1 MTTDRQRIAVRLVG
15 FPPEA
20 ARALAQ
26 GLARAP
32 AAGPSY
38 LCLAE
43 DSLQDP
49 DLYIA
54 NGTELKALAVIAS
67 LAAGDVRPAL
77 VLGATGVALP
87 YPNLPLP
94 VQWRAMYAELARLL
108 ARRAD
113 VLAGLTVAGQPPVP
127 ERRRRER
134 LDLDL
139 TDPAIYEKMRKP
151 RREGAVLCVDANAA
165 FSEQLSQ
172 TLQPFGTA
180 VLWAVDGVAALA
192 LCRQRPVAAVLLDL
206 AAPIIDHYLLC
217 AHLRSEEGPAGAAPE
232 VIFLVANA
240 HDYDFTRARAAGAAG
255 MLDKP
260 LAQHQLQAV
269 LRKFMRL

>member
-1 MTTDRQRIAVRLVG
+1 MTTDRHPFAVRLVG
-15 FPPEA
+15 FPTDAE
-20 ARALAQ
+20 RALAQ

-32 AAGPSY
+32 ADGPSY
-38 LCLAE
+38 LCLSA

-49 DLYIA
+49 DIYLA
-54 NGTELKALAVIAS
+54 NGTELKALAAIAS
-67 LAAGDVRPAL
+67 LAAGDIRPAL
-77 VLGATGVALP
+77 VLGATGVVLP

-94 VQWRAMYAELARLL
+94 VQWNALYAELARLM
-108 ARRAD
+108 ARRAE
-113 VLAGLTVAGQPPVP
+113 VLAGLSAAGQPLVP

-139 TDPAIYEKMRKP
+139 TEPAVYERMRKP
-151 RREGAVLCVDANAA
+151 RREGAVLCVDANAH
-165 FSEQLSQ
+165 FSEQLGRSLKQ
-172 TLQPFGTA
+172 FGTP

-192 LCRQRPVAAVLLDL
+192 LCRQQQVAVVLLDF

-217 AHLRSEEGPAGAAPE
+217 AQLRSEAGQPE
-232 VIFLVANA
+232 VVFLAQSA
-240 HDYDFTRARAAGAAG
+240 HDYDSTRARAAGAAG

-260 LAQHQLQAV
+260 LAQHQVQSV

>member
-1 MTTDRQRIAVRLVG
+1 MTTDRHPFAVRLVG
-15 FPPEA
+15 FPPDVE
-20 ARALAQ
+20 RGLAQ

-32 AAGPSY
+32 GEGAGY
-38 LCLAE
+38 LCLSE
-43 DSLQDP
+43 DSLRDP

-94 VQWRAMYAELARLL
+94 VQWSALYAELARLL
-108 ARRAD
+108 ARRAE
-113 VLAGLTVAGQPPVP
+113 VLAGLSASGQALVP

-139 TDPAIYEKMRKP
+139 TEPAVYERMRKP
-151 RREGAVLCVDANAA
+151 RREGAVLCVDANAN
-165 FSEQLSQ
+165 FSEQLGQSLKQ
-172 TLQPFGTA
+172 FSTA

-192 LCRQRPVAAVLLDL
+192 ICRQQPVAVVLLDF

-217 AHLRSEEGPAGAAPE
+217 AHLRSEPGQPE
-232 VIFLVANA
+232 VVFLAQSA
-240 HDYDFTRARAAGAAG
+240 HDYDITRARAAGAAG

-260 LAQHQLQAV
+260 LAQHQVQSV

>member
-1 MTTDRQRIAVRLVG
+1 MTTDRHRFAVRLVG
-15 FPPEA
+15 FPPDA

-32 AAGPSY
+32 ADGPSY
-38 LCLAE
+38 LCLSE

-54 NGTELKALAVIAS
+54 NGAELKALAAIAS
-67 LAAGDVRPAL
+67 LAVGDVRPAL
-77 VLGATGVALP
+77 VLGATGVSLP

-94 VQWRAMYAELARLL
+94 VQWRALYAELARLL

-113 VLAGLTVAGQPPVP
+113 VLAGLSVAGQPLVP

-139 TDPAIYEKMRKP
+139 TDPAVYERMRKP
-151 RREGAVLCVDANAA
+151 RREGAVLCVDANAQ

-172 TLQPFGTA
+172 SLQPFGTA

-192 LCRQRPVAAVLLDL
+192 LCRQQTVAVVLLDF

-217 AHLRSEEGPAGAAPE
+217 AQLRSAAGQPE
-232 VIFLVANA
+232 VVFLAQSA
-240 HDYDFTRARAAGAAG
+240 HDYDSTRARAAGAAG
-255 MLDKP
+255 MLEKP
-260 LAQHQLQAV
+260 LAQHQIQSV

>member
-1 MTTDRQRIAVRLVG
+1 MATDRHPFAVRLVG
-15 FPPEA
+15 FPPDA
-20 ARALAQ
+20 GRVLAQ

-32 AAGPSY
+32 AEGPTY
-38 LCLAE
+38 LCLSE

-49 DLYIA
+49 DIYIA
-54 NGTELKALAVIAS
+54 NGTELKALAAIAS
-67 LAAGDVRPAL
+67 LVAGDIRPAL

-94 VQWRAMYAELARLL
+94 VQWKDLYAELARLV
-108 ARRAD
+108 ARRAE
-113 VLAGLTVAGQPPVP
+113 VLAGLSASGAALLP

-139 TDPAIYEKMRKP
+139 TDPAVYEKMRKP

-165 FSEQLSQ
+165 FSEQLGQSLKQ
-172 TLQPFGTA
+172 FGTP

-192 LCRQRPVAAVLLDL
+192 LCRQHPVAVVLLDF

-217 AHLRSEEGPAGAAPE
+217 AQLRSEASQPE
-232 VIFLVANA
+232 VVFLVQSA
-240 HDYDFTRARAAGAAG
+240 HDYDSTRARAAGAAG

-260 LAQHQLQAV
+260 LAQHQLQTV

>member
-1 MTTDRQRIAVRLVG
+1 MTTDRHPFAVRLVG

-20 ARALAQ
+20 VRQLAF
-26 GLARAP
+26 GLQRAP
-32 AAGPSY
+32 ADGPAY
-38 LCLAE
+38 LCLSD

-49 DLYIA
+49 DIYIA
-54 NGTELKALAVIAS
+54 NGNELKALAAIAS

-87 YPNLPLP
+87 YRSLPLP
-94 VQWRAMYAELARLL
+94 VQWAALYAELSRLV
-108 ARRAD
+108 ARRAE
-113 VLAGLTVAGQPPVP
+113 VLAGLSASGQPLVP

-139 TDPAIYEKMRKP
+139 TDPGVYERMRKP

-172 TLQPFGTA
+172 SLKPFGIGT
-180 VLWAVDGVAALA
+180 LWAVDGVAALA
-192 LCRQRPVAAVLLDL
+192 ICRQQPVAVVLLDF

-217 AHLRSEEGPAGAAPE
+217 AHLRSEGESPPE
-232 VIFLVANA
+232 VVFLVANA
-240 HDYDFTRARAAGAAG
+240 HDYDSTRARAAGAAG

-260 LAQHQLQAV
+260 LAEHQLQSV
-269 LRKFMRL
+269 LRKLMRLS

>member
-1 MTTDRQRIAVRLVG
+1 MATDRHPFAVRLVG
-15 FPPEA
+15 FPPDA
-20 ARALAQ
+20 GRLLAQ

-32 AAGPSY
+32 ADGPSC
-38 LCLAE
+38 LCLSE

-49 DLYIA
+49 DIYIA
-54 NGTELKALAVIAS
+54 NGTELKALAAIAS
-67 LAAGDVRPAL
+67 LAAGDIRPAL

-94 VQWRAMYAELARLL
+94 VQWKDLYAELARLV
-108 ARRAD
+108 ARRAA
-113 VLAGLTVAGQPPVP
+113 VLAGLSASGAALVP

-139 TDPAIYEKMRKP
+139 TDPAVYERIRKP
-151 RREGAVLCVDANAA
+151 RREGAVLCVDANAV
-165 FSEQLSQ
+165 FSEQLGQSLKQ
-172 TLQPFGTA
+172 FGTP

-192 LCRQRPVAAVLLDL
+192 LCRQHPVAVVLLDF

-217 AHLRSEEGPAGAAPE
+217 AQLRSEAAAPE
-232 VIFLVANA
+232 VVFLAQSA
-240 HDYDFTRARAAGAAG
+240 HDYDSTRARAAGAAG

-260 LAQHQLQAV
+260 LAQHQLQTV

>member
-1 MTTDRQRIAVRLVG
+1 MSTDRHPFAVRLVG
-15 FPPEA
+15 FPQQ
-20 ARALAQ
+20 ARHALAH

-32 AAGPSY
+32 ADGPAY
-38 LCLAE
+38 LCLSD

-49 DLYIA
+49 DIYLA
-54 NGTELKALAVIAS
+54 NGTELKALAAIAS
-67 LAAGDVRPAL
+67 LAAGDIRPAL

-87 YPNLPLP
+87 YPTLPLP
-94 VQWRAMYAELARLL
+94 VQWAAMYAELARLV
-108 ARRAD
+108 ARRAA
-113 VLAGLTVAGQPPVP
+113 VLAGLSASGQALVP

-139 TDPAIYEKMRKP
+139 TDPTVYEKMRKP

-165 FSEQLSQ
+165 FSEQLGQS
-172 TLQPFGTA
+172 LQRFGTP

-192 LCRQRPVAAVLLDL
+192 ICRQQPVAVVLIDF

-217 AHLRSEEGPAGAAPE
+217 AHLRSEEAQPE
-232 VIFLVANA
+232 VVFLVQSA
-240 HDYDFTRARAAGAAG
+240 HDYDSTRARAAGAAG

-260 LAQHQLQAV
+260 LAEHQIQAV

>member
-1 MTTDRQRIAVRLVG
+1 MTTDRHPFAVRLIG
-15 FPPEA
+15 FPAEA
-20 ARALAQ
+20 GRALAQ

-32 AAGPSY
+32 ADGPGY
-38 LCLAE
+38 LCLSE

-49 DLYIA
+49 DLYLA
-54 NGTELKALAVIAS
+54 NGTELKALAAIAS

-94 VQWRAMYAELARLL
+94 VQWNALYAELARLM

-113 VLAGLTVAGQPPVP
+113 VLAGLSAAGQPLVP

-139 TDPAIYEKMRKP
+139 TDPAVYERMRKP
-151 RREGAVLCVDANAA
+151 RREGAVLCVDANAN
-165 FSEQLSQ
+165 FSEQLGQSLKQ
-172 TLQPFGTA
+172 FGTA

-192 LCRQRPVAAVLLDL
+192 LCRQQQVAVVLLDF

-217 AHLRSEEGPAGAAPE
+217 AQLRSEAGQPE
-232 VIFLVANA
+232 VIFLAQSA
-240 HDYDFTRARAAGAAG
+240 HDYDSTRARAAGAAG

-260 LAQHQLQAV
+260 LAQHQLQSV

>member
-1 MTTDRQRIAVRLVG
+1 MTTDRHPCAVRLVG
-15 FPPEA
+15 FPPDA
-20 ARALAQ
+20 GRVLAQ

-32 AAGPSY
+32 ADEPAY
-38 LCLAE
+38 LCLSD

-54 NGTELKALAVIAS
+54 NGTELKALAAIAS

-87 YPNLPLP
+87 YPTLPLP
-94 VQWRAMYAELARLL
+94 VQWKDLYAELARLL
-108 ARRAD
+108 ARRKE
-113 VLAGLTVAGQPPVP
+113 VLAGLSASGQPLVP

-139 TDPAIYEKMRKP
+139 TDPTVYEKMRKP

-165 FSEQLSQ
+165 FSEQLGQS
-172 TLQPFGTA
+172 LREFGTP

-192 LCRQRPVAAVLLDL
+192 LCRQQPVAVVLLDF

-217 AHLRSEEGPAGAAPE
+217 AQLRSEEAQPE
-232 VIFLVANA
+232 VIFLAQSA
-240 HDYDFTRARAAGAAG
+240 HGYDSTRARAAGAAG

-260 LAQHQLQAV
+260 LAQHQVQSV

>member
-1 MTTDRQRIAVRLVG
+1 MTTDRRPFAVRLVG

-32 AAGPSY
+32 AGGPSY
-38 LCLAE
+38 ICLSD

-49 DLYIA
+49 DIYLA

-67 LAAGDVRPAL
+67 LAAGDIRPAL

-87 YPNLPLP
+87 YSNLALP
-94 VQWRAMYAELARLL
+94 VQWAAMYAELERLVE
-108 ARRAD
+108 RRAE
-113 VLAGLTVAGQPPVP
+113 VLAGLSASGQSMVP

-139 TDPAIYEKMRKP
+139 TDPAVYEKMRKP
-151 RREGAVLCVDANAA
+151 RREGAVLCVDANAT
-165 FSEQLSQ
+165 FSEHLGLSLKQ
-172 TLQPFGTA
+172 FGTP

-192 LCRQRPVAAVLLDL
+192 LCRQQAVAVVLLDF

-217 AHLRSEEGPAGAAPE
+217 AQLRSEATQPE
-232 VIFLVANA
+232 VIFMAQSA
-240 HDYDFTRARAAGAAG
+240 HDYDSTRAHAAGAAG

-260 LAQHQLQAV
+260 LAQHQVQAV

>member
-1 MTTDRQRIAVRLVG
+1 MSTDRHPFAVRLVG

-20 ARALAQ
+20 ERVLAQ

-32 AAGPSY
+32 AEGPAY
-38 LCLAE
+38 LCLSE
-43 DSLQDP
+43 DSLRDP
-49 DLYIA
+49 DIYIA
-54 NGTELKALAVIAS
+54 NGTELKALAAIAS

-77 VLGATGVALP
+77 VLGATGVALT

-94 VQWRAMYAELARLL
+94 VQWTDMYAELARLV
-108 ARRAD
+108 ARRAE
-113 VLAGLTVAGQPPVP
+113 VLAGLSASGQSLVP

-139 TDPAIYEKMRKP
+139 TDPAVYEKMRKP
-151 RREGAVLCVDANAA
+151 RREGAVLCVDANAN
-165 FSEQLSQ
+165 FSEQLDQ
-172 TLQPFGTA
+172 TLKQFGTA
-180 VLWAVDGVAALA
+180 VLWAIDGVAALA
-192 LCRQRPVAAVLLDL
+192 ICRQQPVAVVLLDF

-217 AHLRSEEGPAGAAPE
+217 AQLRSETAQPE
-232 VIFLVANA
+232 VIFLAQSA
-240 HDYDFTRARAAGAAG
+240 HDYDSTRARAAGAAG

-260 LAQHQLQAV
+260 LAEHQVQSV